1 MKTKVHHSLQ
11 EKIMRLIY
19 LAVALAILVPHLASA
34 QSVSQKAAIEQ
45 EIRRLDLEH
54 ADAILRGDLP
64 ALDKLWTTDFKVNN
78 PFNEVDKADRI
89 RTGAMT
95 YSSFIREPETVLVH
109 GDTVIVMGREIVV
122 PKGNSPDAGK
132 TINRRYTNIWMKR
145 DSKWRLVARHASVI
159 CGK

>member
-1 MKTKVHHSLQ
+1 
-11 EKIMRLIY
+11 MRVIY
-19 LAVALAILVPHLASA
+19 LAVVLAILVPQLASA
-34 QSVSQKAAIEQ
+34 QNASQKAAIEQ
-45 EIRRLDLEH
+45 EVRKLDVVH

-64 ALDKLWTTDFKVNN
+64 ALDKLWTKDFKVNN

-95 YSSFIREPETVLVH
+95 YSSFIREPESVLVH

-145 DSKWRLVARHASVI
+145 SGKWRLVARQASVI
-159 CGK
+159 CPNSSH